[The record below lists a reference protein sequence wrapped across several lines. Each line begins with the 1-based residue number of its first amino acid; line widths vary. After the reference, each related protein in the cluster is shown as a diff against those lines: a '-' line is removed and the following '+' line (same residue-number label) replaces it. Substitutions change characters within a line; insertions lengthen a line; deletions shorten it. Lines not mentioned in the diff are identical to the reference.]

1 MSRRFSLTS
10 FFIIAAILA
19 FLWAPHPALAKP
31 DEPEPSEATTDSP
44 DVASDEVTRKGVPR
58 TEPGCIRACKG
69 KQSGAQET
77 RTAPTPPD
85 EPSRQPAP
93 DPD

>member
-1 MSRRFSLTS
+1 MSRRSCLTYS
-10 FFIIAAILA
+10 FLIAAILA
-19 FLWAPHPALAKP
+19 LLWAPHPTLAKP
-31 DEPEPSEATTDSP
+31 DEQEPSEATTDGP

-69 KQSGAQET
+69 EQKGAQEA
-77 RTAPTPPD
+77 RAAATPPD
-85 EPSRQPAP
+85 EPSQQSAP